1 MADIL
6 QQKGQNKMK
15 EKHLPF
21 IQKKKK
27 KKKKNPKAN
36 NLGSK
41 KEITKDWWVML
52 HTLTYQ

>member
-21 IQKKKK
+21 IQKK
-27 KKKKNPKAN
+27 NPKAN

-41 KEITKDWWVML
+41 KEITKDWWIML

>member
-27 KKKKNPKAN
+27 KKIQKQ
-36 NLGSK
+36 
-41 KEITKDWWVML
+41 IIWVL
-52 HTLTYQ
+52 KRK